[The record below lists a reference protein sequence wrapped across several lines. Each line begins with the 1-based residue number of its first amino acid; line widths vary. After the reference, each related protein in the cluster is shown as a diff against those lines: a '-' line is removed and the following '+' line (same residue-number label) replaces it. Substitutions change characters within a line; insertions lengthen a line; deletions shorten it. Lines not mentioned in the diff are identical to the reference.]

1 MTTATHTQ
9 GLLSMYPT
17 AQQYAGQLPFS
28 PQYQQFG
35 YQPQYQQFGYQQP
48 YQQAGM
54 MPQFGP
60 QQYGPQQQYG
70 MPQQYGQAQYGQLGH
85 QSTQSHLPIQSQ
97 AIQQQIAAELF
108 RLAQLVQQ
116 SSQLVGPQP
125 GKPTRPLIAAEL
137 FRLAQ
142 QVQQS
147 GHQHQQQFATPYGM
161 AGQQPIWS

>member
-17 AQQYAGQLPFS
+17 AQQYAGQPPFS

-54 MPQFGP
+54 MPQFG
-60 QQYGPQQQYG
+60 
-70 MPQQYGQAQYGQLGH
+70 MPQQYGQAQYGQFGH
-85 QSTQSHLPIQSQ
+85 QFPQSHLPIQSQ